1 MKKIVAMGAAVALA
15 ASMFAA
21 EPVANVAVTEF
32 TGNASVEWGVDLDT
46 KKTGFKNSTD
56 AQLKFKLFDGGSKS
70 TEGSGIWAELK
81 IKSADDWGPAWKAE
95 NGACA
100 AKGAVI
106 DTAKIH
112 FDNFYVG
119 ILAGDTQTGELKFT
133 RAIKSGDNNLGK
145 LLSNVGPKDY
155 TQGIV
160 AGYDDSNFGVA
171 IDFRSL
177 PVADDTA
184 TKDVNEFN
192 QYTNDYAA
200 AAEVTLK
207 DSNEFLSGLEVKG
220 GYSYEFADAHV
231 MGYSGSVAYKAKV
244 SGDYYLKPA
253 FGYTGESSDGKA
265 KVNKIA
271 GAVIFGWGATED
283 ANAGVYFLEDD
294 AAKKVTPGVSVSY
307 EKDLEDD
314 MIAGKISAAV
324 YLGSLV
330 DNLKAAALCEM
341 EMFDSDY
348 DLDPAM
354 VISAGIAYDIKAGD
368 ITITPKAGFT
378 MSNVN
383 ALALSD
389 SRFNEANA
397 KDIAAGKVE
406 AKDTLDDEEE
416 LKVKVG
422 VDVAGL
428 INNTTFYAFYES
440 NNLKADENKIGTVNV
455 GCKIAF

>member
-46 KKTGFKNSTD
+46 NKTGFKNSTD

-95 NGACA
+95 NGTCA

-119 ILAGDTQTGELKFT
+119 ILKGDTQTGELKFT
-133 RAIKSGDNNLGK
+133 RAIRSGDNDLGK
-145 LLSNVGPKDY
+145 LLVNVGPASY

-171 IDFRSL
+171 VDFRSAE
-177 PVADDTA
+177 VT
-184 TKDVNEFN
+184 

-220 GYSYEFADAHV
+220 GYSYEFAAHPV

-253 FGYTGESSDGKA
+253 FGYTGASSDGTT
-265 KVNKIA
+265 VNKIA
-271 GAVIFGWGATED
+271 GAVIFGWGDTED
-283 ANAGVYFLEDD
+283 ANAGVYFLENDD
-294 AAKKVTPGVSVSY
+294 AKKVTPGVSVSY
-307 EKDLEDD
+307 VKDLESDANYGD
-314 MIAGKISAAV
+314 IEAAF
-324 YLGSLV
+324 YLGKLV
-330 DNLKAAALCEM
+330 ENLKAAALFSTTLVKEVN
-341 EMFDSDY
+341 DTPIKV
-348 DLDPAM
+348 L
-354 VISAGIAYDIKAGD
+354 AGCAYDVKAD
-368 ITITPKAGFT
+368 EITITPKAGISFIK
-378 MSNVN
+378 N
-383 ALALSD
+383 
-389 SRFNEANA
+389 
-397 KDIAAGKVE
+397 KV
-406 AKDTLDDEEE
+406 DGDEI
-416 LKVKVG
+416 KVKAG

-428 INNTTFYAFYES
+428 INNTTFSAVYAS
-440 NNLKADENKIGTVNV
+440 NNLKAEKNKIGTVNV

>member
-21 EPVANVAVTEF
+21 EPAANAAVTEF
-32 TGNASVEWGVDLDT
+32 TGNASVEWGVNLDT
-46 KKTGFKNSTD
+46 NKTGFKNSTD
-56 AQLKFKLFDGGSKS
+56 QHLKFKLFDGGSKS

-95 NGACA
+95 DGTCA
-100 AKGAVI
+100 AKKAVV

-112 FDNFYVG
+112 FDNFYIG
-119 ILAGDTQTGELKFT
+119 ILAGDTQTGALKFT
-133 RAIKSGDNNLGK
+133 RAIKSGDNDNGK
-145 LLSNVGPKDY
+145 LLSDVGPADY

-171 IDFRSL
+171 VDFRSL
-177 PVADDTA
+177 PVADNPD

-220 GYSYEFADAHV
+220 GYSYEFAAHPV

-253 FGYTGESSDGKA
+253 FGYTGESSNGTA
-265 KVNKIA
+265 TVNKIA
-271 GAVIFGWGATED
+271 GAVIFGWGDTED
-283 ANAGVYFLEDD
+283 ANAGVYFLDDD
-294 AAKKVTPGVSVSY
+294 AVTKKVTPGVSVSY
-307 EKDLEDD
+307 EKDLESDAD
-314 MIAGKISAAV
+314 YGDIEAAF
-324 YLGSLV
+324 YLGKLV
-330 DNLKAAALCEM
+330 ENLKAAAL
-341 EMFDSDY
+341 
-348 DLDPAM
+348 LDTTL
-354 VISAGIAYDIKAGD
+354 VKEGDTLITVLAGCAYDVKADD
-368 ITITPKAGFT
+368 ITITPKAGISFKK
-378 MSNVN
+378 
-383 ALALSD
+383 
-389 SRFNEANA
+389 E
-397 KDIAAGKVE
+397 AAGNEVM
-406 AKDTLDDEEE
+406 
-416 LKVKVG
+416 VKAG

-428 INNTTFYAFYES
+428 INNTTFYAVYAS
-440 NNLKADENKIGTVNV
+440 NNLKADSNKKGTVNV

>member
-46 KKTGFKNSTD
+46 NKTGFKNSTD

-81 IKSADDWGPAWKAE
+81 IKSVDDYGPAWKAE
-95 NGACA
+95 NGTSFI
-100 AKGAVI
+100 KGAVI

-112 FDNFYVG
+112 FNNFYVG
-119 ILAGDTQTGELKFT
+119 ILKGDTQTGELKFT
-133 RAIKSGDNNLGK
+133 RAIKSGDHVNGK
-145 LLSNVGPKDY
+145 LLDNVGPEFY

-171 IDFRSL
+171 VDFRSR
-177 PVADDTA
+177 PTGADANFAWNDTNGA
-184 TKDVNEFN
+184 A
-192 QYTNDYAA
+192 QYSNDYAA

-220 GYSYEFADAHV
+220 GYSYEFAAHPV

-253 FGYTGESSDGKA
+253 FGYTGASLDGTA

-271 GAVIFGWGATED
+271 GAVIFGWGDED
-283 ANAGVYFLEDD
+283 ANAGVYFLDVD
-294 AAKKVTPGVSVSY
+294 ADTKKVTPGVSVSY
-307 EKDLEDD
+307 EKDLDSD
-314 MIAGKISAAV
+314 ADYGKIEAAF
-324 YLGSLV
+324 YLGKLV
-330 DNLKAAALCEM
+330 ENLKAAAL
-341 EMFDSDY
+341 FSTTLVNDTPITV
-348 DLDPAM
+348 L
-354 VISAGIAYDIKAGD
+354 AGCAYDVKAGD
-368 ITITPKAGFT
+368 ITITPKAGISFA
-378 MSNVN
+378 NK
-383 ALALSD
+383 AASD
-389 SRFNEANA
+389 E
-397 KDIAAGKVE
+397 I
-406 AKDTLDDEEE
+406 
-416 LKVKVG
+416 KVKAG

-428 INNTTFYAFYES
+428 IDNTTFSAEYVSKNF
-440 NNLKADENKIGTVNV
+440 KAKENKIGTVNV
-455 GCKIAF
+455 KCKIAF

>member
-1 MKKIVAMGAAVALA
+1 MKKIIAMGTAVALA

-21 EPVANVAVTEF
+21 EPAANPQVLDF
-32 TGNASVEWGVDLDT
+32 NGNASVEWGVDLDAG
-46 KKTGFKNSTD
+46 KTGFKN
-56 AQLKFKLFDGGSKS
+56 AQEASIKAKLFDGGDKA
-70 TEGSGIWAELK
+70 TSGDGVWAELK
-81 IKSADDWGPAWKAE
+81 IVAGTKDNEYKNESDGSVNIKAP
-95 NGACA
+95 
-100 AKGAVI
+100 KV

-133 RAIKSGDNNLGK
+133 RAIKSGDNDLGK

-171 IDFRSL
+171 VDFRSAK
-177 PVADDTA
+177 VT
-184 TKDVNEFN
+184 

-220 GYSYEFADAHV
+220 GYSYEFADAPV

-253 FGYTGESSDGKA
+253 FGYTGESLDGTA

-271 GAVIFGWGATED
+271 GAVIFGWGDTAD
-283 ANAGVYFLEDD
+283 ANAGVYFLDND

-307 EKDLEDD
+307 VKDIKDGLNNGE
-314 MIAGKISAAV
+314 IEAAF
-324 YLGSLV
+324 YLGNLV
-330 DNLKAAALCEM
+330 ENLKAAAWLRTTLVKEG
-341 EMFDSDY
+341 DTPITV
-348 DLDPAM
+348 L
-354 VISAGIAYDIKAGD
+354 AGCAYDVKADD
-368 ITITPKAGFT
+368 ITITPKAGISFK
-378 MSNVN
+378 
-383 ALALSD
+383 
-389 SRFNEANA
+389 NEAADNE
-397 KDIAAGKVE
+397 V
-406 AKDTLDDEEE
+406 L
-416 LKVKVG
+416 VKAG

-428 INNTTFYAFYES
+428 INNTTFYAVYAS
-440 NNLKADENKIGTVNV
+440 NNLKADSNKKGTVNV